1 MVDSHGTEKGETSR
15 KRHGLV
21 DNGAVGGRA
30 GKKLRPTKV
39 LDRVTRKRVW
49 NEMVETDIGV
59 SKPQTLNRDSSIS
72 ESQGEVTSDSPVRKV
87 LRTVSL
93 KEDDHIAAEDKEITN
108 LSQNGDD
115 TVSGLGS
122 LELSKGIQSQCKS
135 GVLGGTE
142 SSRVR
147 PRRWKPY
154 ATTISSVHQR
164 RDDSDGAIRGSAEC
178 EGDRNADDPLSLN
191 AGEADVVVEKVDIGK
206 ERKVYQHEAVRKSLQ
221 TVNLEE
227 NGVEDSKQSIRE
239 IPQED
244 AVTGGGR
251 HLLKPAQ
258 GITDSRDKKR
268 KGKKTDELP
277 HQHLEKKLRI
287 TRIPEPLQE
296 KETSTKK
303 TWKRLV
309 REDSEAG
316 NTSEDV
322 GVMVSDAWKR
332 LREKSTDTSCSSV
345 NGQSESDSSMS
356 SDNAVEELFKRN
368 KKKARCEQ
376 HVPLNGKKWK
386 RINRDKREGI
396 TSKRIREDSVSESS
410 TSSGSDVAQ
419 AYLHNRMWKRPRF
432 ENLMSVQARP
442 WRRQNRDVEV
452 SEESTRKRPQT
463 DTAER
468 SQKRARK

>member
-1 MVDSHGTEKGETSR
+1 MDSQSTEKGETSR

-21 DNGAVGGRA
+21 DNGAVGTRA

-39 LDRVTRKRVW
+39 LDRVSRKRVW

-59 SKPQTLNRDSSIS
+59 SKPQTLNRDCSFS
-72 ESQGEVTSDSPVRKV
+72 ESQGEVTGDSPVRKV

-93 KEDDHIAAEDKEITN
+93 KEDNHDVAEDKNTTN

-115 TVSGLGS
+115 TVLGRGS
-122 LELSKGIQSQCKS
+122 LELSKGDKSQCKS
-135 GVLGGTE
+135 GVVGDTQ

-147 PRRWKPY
+147 RRRWKPH
-154 ATTISSVHQR
+154 ATTISSVNQS
-164 RDDSDGAIRGSAEC
+164 RDDSEGAPFRGSAEC
-178 EGDRNADDPLSLN
+178 EGDRNADYPLSLN
-191 AGEADVVVEKVDIGK
+191 AGEADLGVEKRDVGE
-206 ERKVYQHEAVRKSLQ
+206 ERKVYQHEAVRKGLQ

-227 NGVEDSKQSIRE
+227 NGVEDSKQSIGE
-239 IPQED
+239 IPRGD
-244 AVTGGGR
+244 AVTGAGR
-251 HLLKPAQ
+251 HLLEPPN
-258 GITDSRDKKR
+258 GITGSRDKKR
-268 KGKKTDELP
+268 KGKKTDESP
-277 HQHLEKKLRI
+277 HQHPEKKLRT
-287 TRIPEPLQE
+287 TRRPESLQE
-296 KETSTKK
+296 KEIFIKK
-303 TWKRLV
+303 TWKRIV
-309 REDSEAG
+309 QEDSEAR
-316 NTSEDV
+316 NTSEDM

-356 SDNAVEELFKRN
+356 SDNSVEELVKRN
-368 KKKARCEQ
+368 AKKARYEQ

-386 RINRDKREGI
+386 RTNREKREGI

-442 WRRQNRDVEV
+442 RRRQNKDVEV
-452 SEESTRKRPQT
+452 TEESTRKRSHT